1 MKNYIK
7 YSFDWLVALIML
19 LFFFPILIVPVS
31 IIIKLT
37 SPGPIIFKQLRV
49 GQNKK
54 NFYLY
59 KFRTMHKDAPAEI
72 PKDLLDNPN
81 HWITPFGKFLR
92 RTSIDEIPQL
102 INIIKGEMSFIGP
115 RPALYNQIIL
125 IQERDKYKINSL
137 RPGLSGIA
145 QINGRDSISIE
156 TKVNFD
162 RLYISKQSFFFDLY
176 IMIISIKKIFKDNDL
191 IEGKKDNN

>member
-1 MKNYIK
+1 MKNFIK
-7 YSFDWLVALIML
+7 YSFDWLVALIMF
-19 LFFFPILIVPVS
+19 LFFFPTLIVPVS
-31 IIIKLT
+31 IILKLT

-102 INIIKGEMSFIGP
+102 INILKGEMSFIGP

-145 QINGRDSISIE
+145 QVNGRDSISIE

-162 RLYISKQSFFFDLY
+162 RLYLSKQSFFFDLY
-176 IMIISIKKIFKDNDL
+176 IMIISIKKIFKDKDL
-191 IEGKKDNN
+191 IEGKKDNS